1 VVIIKNDAKKAL
13 FKSKNILVNQK
24 MVKDQIVLAIAE
36 GNLQA
41 NSFNPKTFILI
52 SCNQYISI
60 GLSNLKFPF

>member
-24 MVKDQIVLAIAE
+24 MVRDQIILAIAD

-41 NSFNPKTFILI
+41 NSFNPKTFMLI
-52 SCNQYISI
+52 SCNHI
-60 GLSNLKFPF
+60 